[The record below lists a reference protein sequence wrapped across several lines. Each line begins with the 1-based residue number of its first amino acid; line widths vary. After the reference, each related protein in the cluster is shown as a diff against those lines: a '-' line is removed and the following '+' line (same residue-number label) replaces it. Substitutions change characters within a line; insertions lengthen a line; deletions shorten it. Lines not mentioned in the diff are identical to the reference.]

1 ILAPGVLLDEDPR
14 AHLRNLKVVPQVS
27 SAVDRCVDCGFC
39 EPACPSRN
47 TSTTPRQ
54 RIALM
59 RAAATAGPGTRASID
74 EAFDYDAVDTC
85 AADSLSALACPVCI
99 DTGAVMKGFRAER
112 HGRLTQRA
120 GSVAAA
126 GWGPV
131 GAGQRAG
138 LKIAD
143 VVPSAVLTGATA
155 ALRKVVDPEWL
166 PQVGSDLPGPGA
178 RRSDL

>member
-1 ILAPGVLLDEDPR
+1 
-14 AHLRNLKVVPQVS
+14 
-27 SAVDRCVDCGFC
+27 
-39 EPACPSRN
+39 
-47 TSTTPRQ
+47 STTPRQ

-59 RAAATAGPGTRASID
+59 RAAATADPGTRASIE

-85 AADSLSALACPVCI
+85 AADSLCALACPVSI

-120 GSVAAA
+120 GSMVAA

-131 GAGQRAG
+131 GAGLRAG
-138 LKIAD
+138 LRIAD

-166 PQVGSDLPGPGA
+166 QQVGPALTGTGA
-178 RRSDL
+178 RRATLIADHAADTDNGQSG